1 MPGASVEVDGLRLP
15 TPLSGHPALD
25 FCNTWVG
32 WNEPV
37 GHDYLKSF
45 DHFAVWAGHAGLFEA
60 DRVAIVRRHADRDR
74 PAAAAALTRAR
85 RLRAGLYDV
94 LLNGPERPGFAVL
107 AAEARTAAQ
116 SLRMRATPDGRIEQR
131 VSTREG
137 LDAPTLAVAWSAAQL
152 LTGAHA
158 PVRAC
163 PGHDCGWLFLD
174 PSGRRRWCTMATCG
188 NRAKVARF
196 ARRQRRSEG

>member
-1 MPGASVEVDGLRLP
+1 VSAASVEVEGLRLP
-15 TPLSGHPALD
+15 APLGGHPALD

-32 WNEPV
+32 WNEPA

-45 DHFAVWAGHAGLFEA
+45 DHLAVWAGHAGLFEA

-85 RLRAGLYDV
+85 RLRAGLYGV
-94 LLNGPERPGFAVL
+94 LLHGPERPGFAAL
-107 AAEARTAAQ
+107 AAEARAA
-116 SLRMRATPDGRIEQR
+116 AGGRIEQH

-137 LDAPTLAVAWSAAQL
+137 LDAPTLAVAWAATQL

-174 PSGRRRWCTMATCG
+174 PTGRRRWCTMATCG